1 MSGARTTI
9 VIVTRNRCAELLH
22 TLGRLAALHPKPSIV
37 VVDNGS
43 TDATAPAVCAA
54 AGRLGGIR
62 LIRLSRNEGAAA
74 RNVGVAAAD
83 TPYVAF
89 ADDDSW
95 WAADALPQ
103 AETIFDEHPRVG
115 LLAARTLV
123 GPDEHGDP
131 VSERMA
137 TSPLGQ
143 EQSLPGPS
151 VLGFLAC
158 AAIVRRSAFLDAGGF
173 SRLLHFGGEE
183 ELLAYDLAAAG
194 WQLCYVD
201 SLRAHHH
208 PSLLRDDR
216 LSRDVRQLRNH
227 TLVTWLRRPAP
238 VAVCSG
244 IGLLRRALRYPPAV
258 LAAAG
263 ALARLPVV
271 LARRRRLPD
280 EVERRIRQLD
290 AAP

>member
-22 TLGRLAALHPKPSIV
+22 TLGKLATLRPKPSIV

-43 TDATAPAVCAA
+43 TDATAPAVRAA

-95 WAADALPQ
+95 WAEDALPQ
-103 AETIFDEHPRVG
+103 AETILDEHPRVG

-143 EQSLPGPS
+143 DQSLPGPS

-208 PSLLRDDR
+208 PSLIRDDR
-216 LSRDVRQLRNH
+216 LSRDVRLLRNH

-244 IGLLRRALRYPPAV
+244 IGLLRRTLRYPPAV
-258 LAAAG
+258 LAVAG

-271 LARRRRLPD
+271 LARRTRLPD
-280 EVERRIRQLD
+280 EVERRIRLLD
-290 AAP
+290 ATP

>member
-1 MSGARTTI
+1 MSGARTTV
-9 VIVTRNRCAELLH
+9 VIATRNRCAELLR
-22 TLGRLAALHPKPSIV
+22 TLGKLAALRPRPPVV

-43 TDATAPAVCAA
+43 EDATAPVVRAA
-54 AGRLGGIR
+54 AAELGDTRLVR
-62 LIRLSRNEGAAA
+62 LAHNAGAVA
-74 RNVGVAAAD
+74 RNVGVASAH

-95 WAADALPQ
+95 WAAGSLPTAEALL
-103 AETIFDEHPRVG
+103 DEHPRVG

-123 GPDEHGDP
+123 GPDEHVDP

-137 TSPLGQ
+137 ASPLGH
-143 EQSLPGPS
+143 EPDLPGPS

-158 AAIVRRSAFLDAGGF
+158 AAIVRRQAFLDAGGF

-194 WQLCYVD
+194 WELCYVD
-201 SLRAHHH
+201 SVRAHHH
-208 PSLLRDDR
+208 PSLIRDDR
-216 LSRDVRQLRNH
+216 LDRDIRQLRNH
-227 TLVTWLRRPAP
+227 TLVTWLRRPGP
-238 VAVCSG
+238 VAVRSG
-244 IGLLRRALRYPPAV
+244 VDLLRRTLRYPPAA

-271 LARRRRLPD
+271 LARRQRLPAD
-280 EVERRIRQLD
+280 VERRVRLLD
-290 AAP
+290 ATP